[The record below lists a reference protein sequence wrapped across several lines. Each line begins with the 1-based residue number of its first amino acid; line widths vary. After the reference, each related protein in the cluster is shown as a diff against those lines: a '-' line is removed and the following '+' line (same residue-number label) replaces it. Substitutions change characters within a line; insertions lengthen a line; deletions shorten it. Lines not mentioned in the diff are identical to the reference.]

1 MLTCAMRIE
10 GTYPGGPTNGDH
22 FINATIDSFA
32 AFCWYYAE
40 ELSDYFTEVQS
51 KLQRR
56 ILFSAN
62 RDESC
67 SFPTHAD
74 VRTVQ

>member
-56 ILFSAN
+56 F
-62 RDESC
+62 
-67 SFPTHAD
+67 
-74 VRTVQ
+74 

>member
-56 ILFSAN
+56 ILSSAN

-67 SFPTHAD
+67 YFSTHAD
-74 VRTVQ
+74 ARTVQ